1 MAETDYAFD
10 GALRGRVAHNLAA
23 FAREDPPRDAPD
35 LRESA
40 VALTLVGNAL
50 GRACFLLTYR
60 TATLRRHAGQFA
72 LPGGRLDEGETP
84 EDAARR
90 ELFEELGLDLP
101 AEAVL
106 GRLDDFVTRSGH
118 LIAPVVFWG
127 VASPRLRPSPDEVA
141 EAYLV
146 PLSDLDRPGNPHLF
160 HIAESDRPAI
170 YLSLLDT
177 TVFAPTAALLYQ
189 FREVCLRGRTERV
202 AHFEQPLFAWR

>member
-1 MAETDYAFD
+1 MAETAF
-10 GALRGRVAHNLAA
+10 AVELRDRVARNLAA
-23 FAREDPPRDAPD
+23 FERRELPREAG

-40 VALTLVGNAL
+40 VAVTVVGNPL

-60 TATLRRHAGQFA
+60 SSSLRRHAGQFA

-84 EDAARR
+84 DDAARR
-90 ELFEELGLDLP
+90 ELHEELGLDLP
-101 AEAVL
+101 PDAVL

-118 LIAPVVFWG
+118 LIVPVVLWG
-127 VASPRLRPSPDEVA
+127 VSAPLLVPNPGEVE

-146 PLSDLDRPGNPHLF
+146 PLSDLDRPDNPHLF
-160 HIAESDRPAI
+160 HIAESDRPALC
-170 YLSLLDT
+170 LSLMDT

-189 FREVCLRGRTERV
+189 FREVCLRGRNVRV